1 MTALICIYGCGTP
14 LPNERLITWKGIDMA
29 NATAKPDVRPQNTH
43 FSSGPC
49 SKRPGWSLE
58 ALSDAPLGR
67 SHRAKVGK
75 TKLKQAIDLT
85 REILEVPA
93 DYRIGIVP
101 ASDTGA
107 VEMALWSLLGER
119 GVDMVAWES
128 FGAGWVTDVVKQL
141 KLKDIRKIEAG
152 YGELPDLSTIDFDRD
167 VVFTWNG
174 TTSGVRVP
182 NGDFIPA
189 DRKGL
194 TICDATSAAFA
205 QNLDFAKLDVVT
217 FSWQKVLGGEGAHG
231 VIILSPRAVE
241 RLTTYAP
248 AWPLPKIFRMTSGGK
263 LIEGIFT
270 GETIN
275 TPSMLCVEDYIDALQ
290 WSKQVGGLKGLMA
303 RADAN
308 AKVIADFVAANDW
321 IANLAVKAETAS
333 NTSVCL
339 KITDKDVAA
348 LDADGQANFA
358 KGLVS
363 LLDKEGVA
371 YDIGHYRDAPSGL
384 RIWAG
389 ATIETSDMQKL
400 MPWLTWAFETQKATL
415 SQAAA

>member
-1 MTALICIYGCGTP
+1 MTKL
-14 LPNERLITWKGIDMA
+14 
-29 NATAKPDVRPQNTH
+29 AKPDTRPNNTH

-49 SKRPGWSLE
+49 SKRPGWTLD
-58 ALSDAPLGR
+58 ALSDAALGR

-75 TKLKQAIDLT
+75 AKLKQAIDLT
-85 REILEVPA
+85 RDILEVPA

-119 GVDMVAWES
+119 GVDMLAWES

-141 KLKDIRKIEAG
+141 KLKDVRKLEAG
-152 YGELPDLSTIDFDRD
+152 YGELPDLSAVDFDRD

-182 NGDFIPA
+182 NADFIPA

-241 RLTTYAP
+241 RLTTYVP

-275 TPSMLCVEDYIDALQ
+275 TPSMLCVEDYIDALL
-290 WSKQVGGLKGLMA
+290 WAKELGGLKALIG

-308 AKVIADFVAANDW
+308 AKVIHDFVAANDW
-321 IANLAVKAETAS
+321 IANLAVKAETES

-339 KITDKDVAA
+339 KIVDKDVTA
-348 LDADGQANFA
+348 LDEDGQANFA
-358 KGLVS
+358 KGLVA
-363 LLDKEGVA
+363 LLEKEGVA
-371 YDIGHYRDAPSGL
+371 YDVGHYRDAPSGL

-389 ATIETSDMQKL
+389 ATIEAADMQKL
-400 MPWLTWAFETQKATL
+400 MPWLSWAFETQKATL

>member
-1 MTALICIYGCGTP
+1 MTKL
-14 LPNERLITWKGIDMA
+14 
-29 NATAKPDVRPQNTH
+29 AKPDIRPNNTH

-49 SKRPGWSLE
+49 SKRPGWTLD
-58 ALSDAPLGR
+58 ALSDAALGR

-75 TKLKQAIDLT
+75 AKLKQAIDLT
-85 REILEVPA
+85 HEILEVPA

-141 KLKDIRKIEAG
+141 KLKDVRKLEAA
-152 YGELPDLSTIDFDRD
+152 YGELPDLSTVDFDRD

-182 NGDFIPA
+182 NADFIPA

-217 FSWQKVLGGEGAHG
+217 FSWQKVLGGEGGHG

-241 RLTTYAP
+241 RLLSYSP
-248 AWPLPKIFRMTSGGK
+248 AWPLPKIFRMVSGGK

-275 TPSMLCVEDYIDALQ
+275 TPSMLCVEDYIDALL
-290 WSKQVGGLKGLMA
+290 WAKNLGGLKALIG

-308 AKVIADFVAANDW
+308 AKVIYDFIEKNNW
-321 IANLAVKAETAS
+321 IANLAVEPETRS

-339 KITDKDVAA
+339 KIVDPEVQA
-348 LDADGQANFA
+348 LDAAAQADFA
-358 KGLVS
+358 KGIVAVLE
-363 LLDKEGVA
+363 KENVA
-371 YDIGHYRDAPSGL
+371 LDIGAYRDAPSGL

-389 ATIETSDMQKL
+389 ATIETADMEAV
-400 MPWLTWAFETQKATL
+400 MPWLAWAYQTQKAAL
-415 SQAAA
+415 SKAAA

>member
-1 MTALICIYGCGTP
+1 MTIS
-14 LPNERLITWKGIDMA
+14 
-29 NATAKPDVRPQNTH
+29 KPGLRPASPH

-49 SKRPGWSLE
+49 AKRPGWSPQ
-58 ALSDAPLGR
+58 ALANAPLGR

-75 TKLKQAIDLT
+75 VRLERAIDLT
-85 REILEVPA
+85 REILNVPA

-107 VEMALWSLLGER
+107 VEMAMWSLLGER

-128 FGAGWVTDVVKQL
+128 FGSGWVSDVVKEL
-141 KLKDIRKIEAG
+141 KLPDTRKITAD
-152 YGELPDLSTIDFDRD
+152 YGLLPDLSTIDFDRD

-174 TTSGVRVP
+174 TTSGVRVA
-182 NGDFIPA
+182 NADFIPA

-241 RLTTYAP
+241 RLESYTP
-248 AWPLPKIFRMTSGGK
+248 SWPMPKIFRMTKGGK
-263 LIEGIFT
+263 IIEGIFQ

-275 TPSMLCVEDYIDALQ
+275 TPSMLCVEDYIDALL
-290 WSKQVGGLKGLMA
+290 WAKEIGGLKALMA

-308 AKVIADFVAANDW
+308 AKVIFDFVENNDW
-321 IANLAVKAETAS
+321 IANLAQAPETRS

-339 KITDKDVAA
+339 TIADKDVAA
-348 LDADGQANFA
+348 LDADAQAAFA
-358 KGLVS
+358 KGLVA
-363 LLDKEGVA
+363 LLEKQGVA
-371 YDIGHYRDAPSGL
+371 YDIGAYRDAPSGL

-389 ATIETSDMQKL
+389 ATIDTADLEAL

-415 SQAAA
+415 AKAAA

>member
-1 MTALICIYGCGTP
+1 MTTP
-14 LPNERLITWKGIDMA
+14 
-29 NATAKPDVRPQNTH
+29 ATPELRPVNTH

-49 SKRPGWSLE
+49 SKRPGWSLD
-58 ALSDAPLGR
+58 ALSDAALGR

-75 TKLKQAIDLT
+75 SKLKQAIDLT
-85 REILEVPA
+85 REILQVPA

-107 VEMALWSLLGER
+107 VEMALWSLLGPR

-128 FGAGWVTDVVKQL
+128 FGSGWVSDVVKEL
-141 KLKDIRKIEAG
+141 KLPDTRKFVAN
-152 YGELPDLSTIDFDRD
+152 YGKLVDFSQVDFDRD

-174 TTSGVRVP
+174 TTSGVRVA
-182 NGDFIPA
+182 NADFIPA

-205 QNLDFAKLDVVT
+205 QDLDFAKLDVVT

-231 VIILSPRAVE
+231 ILILSPRAVE
-241 RLTTYAP
+241 RLESYEP
-248 AWPLPKIFRMTSGGK
+248 SWPLPKIFRMTKGGK
-263 LIEGIFT
+263 IIEGIFQ

-275 TPSMLCVEDYIDALQ
+275 TPSMLCVEDYIDALN
-290 WSKQVGGLKGLMA
+290 WAKSLGGLTALIA

-308 AKVIADFVAANDW
+308 AQAIDDFVAKTDW
-321 IANLAVKAETAS
+321 IANLAVDPATQS

-339 KITDKDVAA
+339 KIVDKDVSA
-348 LDADGQANFA
+348 LDAAGQDAFA
-358 KGLVS
+358 KGMVA
-363 LLDKEGVA
+363 LLEKQGVA
-371 YDIGHYRDAPSGL
+371 LDIGAYRDAPSGF

-389 ATIETSDMQKL
+389 ATIETSDLKAL
-400 MPWLTWAFETQKATL
+400 MPWFDWAFATQKATL